1 MEEGNLAYQFFANAI
16 KIDAANIPK
25 MTVIH
30 TLQTCCND
38 ATTDDK
44 DVKHTVQYNSMQ
56 IYTGSIVHVTH
67 RQSFNNSTLPS
78 RAGCSNLFQEARKEE

>member
-30 TLQTCCND
+30 TLD
-38 ATTDDK
+38 
-44 DVKHTVQYNSMQ
+44 
-56 IYTGSIVHVTH
+56 
-67 RQSFNNSTLPS
+67 L
-78 RAGCSNLFQEARKEE
+78 L